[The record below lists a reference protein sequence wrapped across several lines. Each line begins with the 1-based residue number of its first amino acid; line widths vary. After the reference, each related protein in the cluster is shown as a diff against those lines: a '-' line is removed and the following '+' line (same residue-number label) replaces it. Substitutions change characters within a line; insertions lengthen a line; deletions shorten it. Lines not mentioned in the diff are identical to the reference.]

1 MDSFMVDTS
10 GVDCKEGDEVVIFDQ
25 KYNLVTFKKNWN
37 YSV

>member
-10 GVDCKEGDEVVIFDQ
+10 GVDCKEGDGLIFST
-25 KYNLVTFKKNWN
+25 KNTILLLSKKWN